1 MAWSRRGPASSS
13 CPKCSSP
20 SSGAAGAG
28 STSHSP
34 SLASSPFHPLPYF
47 PSPSPPAHPAPVPA
61 AGGCGAR
68 RGTSAVPFPWWL
80 RRRPAAGGSYS
91 GPGSMAGGTGTG
103 GSGDRAQLGCGAGT
117 PRGKTPQGAGDRG
130 TMLSAH
136 TPRTV
141 QAGNGEVFPSWEALR
156 PVSHEEHPRGCPPW
170 ACCHQSPVTTTGGP
184 GPSMEVAMEEP
195 LRVLS
200 S

>member
-1 MAWSRRGPASSS
+1 MEMEMEIEWKWSGSGNGNRNGSGAEVAWSRRGPASSS

-20 SSGAAGAG
+20 SNGTAGAG

-34 SLASSPFHPLPYF
+34 SLASSPFHPLPFF
-47 PSPSPPAHPAPVPA
+47 PSPSPPAPVPA

-68 RGTSAVPFPWWL
+68 RGTSVVPFPWWL

-117 PRGKTPQGAGDRG
+117 PQGKTPQGAGGRG
-130 TMLSAH
+130 TTLSAH
-136 TPRTV
+136 TPHTV
-141 QAGNGEVFPSWEALR
+141 QAGNGEEERVGFLQEVPPFFPDPA
-156 PVSHEEHPRGCPPW
+156 PPK
-170 ACCHQSPVTTTGGP
+170 G
-184 GPSMEVAMEEP
+184 
-195 LRVLS
+195 
-200 S
+200 